1 MKLKNPNFAK
11 SQLGIATVLTVALVG
26 IALIVSITGTAY
38 YLRAK
43 QYSATSNHALTQAQA
58 DVWSG
63 VEIVRQYL
71 NTRSEPQLATLKSD
85 GIPVITNLPDNIKI
99 TAKVDKE
106 PTLESGL
113 YTVTSTITSRNTTSK
128 SASTIQVIYEV
139 KLGGSAGNTSPPSGV
154 SNTLTNAMNF
164 YGDLDATGGIKLSDA
179 GDRAIVNVG
188 GDFITS
194 SGLEG
199 VKELN
204 VIGNVNMS
212 GWGSGNALKRIISNG
227 NVNLSGS
234 AQSDIVSAKGTI
246 TTSGGGNSGDLYA
259 DKEIYLGTNAKS
271 ANTLSFIKTTNWITV
286 SNYLKAGQGKLDGK
300 DIGIYI
306 SGGGDIKNVSAKGDV
321 DIRNNIN
328 NADEYI
334 SEKLMNCTN
343 NWSAKKPLKAFSFDG
358 NCNNNRITLIENS
371 NVVTP
376 TGAIATVS
384 LTNKPEIN
392 AYNYE
397 NQANYIFDRDNQG
410 ITVKLK
416 NFNDIDTNK
425 VYRLAKYKQNGKE
438 YWGGV
443 CELPNNN
450 ICNDPVAKISTNP
463 SNQREPI
470 KYDSSSKQWVLSD
483 NLRVSSNLP
492 PDDPSVAPSVMLF
505 IGDLKVGQGNYI
517 NTLLATGHIA
527 YGGSNTSLFAP
538 NYTNANKVCNENNLY
553 KIPTNL
559 CNSSSSLIPASIGNI
574 ALLSGSCASQNI
586 TSGSFCTPDQYIG
599 GNITMSGTANIQGNI
614 IAGNKLITGG
624 STNLVGS
631 ILAAALGK
639 DIKSSLSGSTTINF
653 NGISDEST
661 AIEIPTKDDSKS
673 DDDDGSQS
681 PTTTTIK
688 WARYL

>member
-586 TSGSFCTPDQYIG
+586 TSESFCTPDQYIG

-681 PTTTTIK
+681 PTTIIK

>member
-85 GIPVITNLPDNIKI
+85 GIPVITNLPLNIEI

-128 SASTIQVIYEV
+128 SASTIQVVYEV

-321 DIRNNIN
+321 DIRNSIN

-463 SNQREPI
+463 SNQSEPI
-470 KYDSSSKQWVLSD
+470 KYNLSSKQWILND

-492 PDDPSVAPSVMLF
+492 LDDPSLAPSVMLF

-517 NTLLATGHIA
+517 NTLLATGHIT

-538 NYTNANKVCNENNLY
+538 NYTNANKVCNKNLY
-553 KIPTNL
+553 KMPTNL
-559 CNSSSSLIPASIGNI
+559 CNPSSSLILASIGNI

-599 GNITMSGTANIQGNI
+599 GNITTNGTANIQGNI
-614 IAGNKLITGG
+614 IAGNKLDTGG
-624 STNLVGS
+624 DTSLKGS
-631 ILAAALGK
+631 ILAASLGRNN
-639 DIKSSLSGSTTINF
+639 GSTLNAATNIDFAGQTDENTTITLP
-653 NGISDEST
+653 GEQKESEGET
-661 AIEIPTKDDSKS
+661 VTPRVK
-673 DDDDGSQS
+673 
-681 PTTTTIK
+681 IK
-688 WARYL
+688 WARYI

>member
-681 PTTTTIK
+681 PTTIIK

>member
-85 GIPVITNLPDNIKI
+85 GIPEITNLPRNIKI

-128 SASTIQVIYEV
+128 SASTIQVVYEV

-246 TTSGGGNSGDLYA
+246 TTSGGGDSGDLYA

-306 SGGGDIKNVSAKGDV
+306 SGGGNIKNVSAKGDV
-321 DIRNNIN
+321 DIRNSIN

-334 SEKLMNCTN
+334 SEKLMNCTG

-358 NCNNNRITLIENS
+358 NCNNNRIILTKNS

-397 NQANYIFDRDNQG
+397 NQANYIFDRDNKG

-425 VYRLAKYKQNGKE
+425 VYRLAKYKQNGTD
-438 YWGGV
+438 YWGGI
-443 CELPNNN
+443 CELPSNN

-463 SNQREPI
+463 SNEKEPI
-470 KYDSSSKQWVLSD
+470 QYDSSSKQWILSD
-483 NLRVSSNLP
+483 NLRTSSKLP
-492 PDDPSVAPSVMLF
+492 PDNPSVAPSVMLF
-505 IGDLKVGQGNYI
+505 IGDLQLGQGNYI
-517 NTLLATGHIA
+517 NTLLATGNITFE
-527 YGGSNTSLFAP
+527 GSNTSLFAP
-538 NYTNANKVCNENNLY
+538 NYTNANKVCNTSLY

-586 TSGSFCTPDQYIG
+586 TSRSFCTPDQYIG
-599 GNITMSGTANIQGNI
+599 GNITTKGTALIQGNI

-624 STNLVGS
+624 TSNFVGS

-639 DIKSSLSGSTTINF
+639 VSQSSLLGGTNVDF
-653 NGISDEST
+653 NGISDEKT
-661 AIEIPTKDDSKS
+661 TIDIPTKDDSNS

-681 PTTTTIK
+681 PTTIIK

>member
-1 MKLKNPNFAK
+1 MKSKNPYFAK
-11 SQLGIATVLTVALVG
+11 SQQGIATVLTVALVG

-38 YLRAK
+38 YLRTK
-43 QYSATSNHALTQAQA
+43 QYSAASNHALTQAQA

-63 VEIVRQYL
+63 VEIVQQYL
-71 NTRSEPQLATLKSD
+71 NTRSASQLDTLMTD
-85 GIPVITNLPDNIKI
+85 GIPAITNLPPNIAI
-99 TAKVDKE
+99 TAKIDSVNKS
-106 PTLESGL
+106 TTESGL
-113 YTVTSTITSRNTTSK
+113 YTVTSTITSRNTISK
-128 SASTIQVIYEV
+128 SASTVQVVYEV
-139 KLGGSAGNTSPPSGV
+139 KLGGSAENTNPPSGG

-164 YGDLDATGGIKLSDA
+164 YGDLDASGGIKLSDA
-179 GDRAIVNVG
+179 GDRAVINVG
-188 GDFITS
+188 GNFNTS

-199 VKELN
+199 IKELN
-204 VIGNVNMS
+204 VIGNVTMS
-212 GWGSGNALKRIISNG
+212 GWGSGAGLKRIISNG
-227 NVNLSGS
+227 NVDLSGS
-234 AQSDIVSAKGTI
+234 AQSEIVSAKGTI

-306 SGGGDIKNVSAKGDV
+306 SGGGNIKNVSAKGDV

-358 NCNNNRITLIENS
+358 NCNNNRIILTKNS

-397 NQANYIFDRDNQG
+397 NQANYIFDRDNKG

-425 VYRLAKYKQNGKE
+425 VYRLAKYKQNGKD
-438 YWGGV
+438 YWGGI
-443 CELPNNN
+443 CELPSNN

-463 SNQREPI
+463 SNEREPI
-470 KYDSSSKQWVLSD
+470 QYDSSSKQWILSD
-483 NLRVSSNLP
+483 NLRTSSKLP
-492 PDDPSVAPSVMLF
+492 PDNPSVAPSVMLF
-505 IGDLKVGQGNYI
+505 IGDLQLGQGNYI
-517 NTLLATGHIA
+517 NTLLATGNITFE
-527 YGGSNTSLFAP
+527 GSNTSLFAP
-538 NYTNANKVCNENNLY
+538 NYTNANKVCNTSLY

-599 GNITMSGTANIQGNI
+599 GNIITKGTALIQGNI

-624 STNLVGS
+624 TSNFVGS

-639 DIKSSLSGSTTINF
+639 VSQSSLLGGTNVDF
-653 NGISDEST
+653 NGISDEKT
-661 AIEIPTKDDSKS
+661 TIDIPTKDDSNS
-673 DDDDGSQS
+673 NNDGNL
-681 PTTTTIK
+681 PPTTTIK
-688 WARYL
+688 WVRYL

>member
-1 MKLKNPNFAK
+1 MKLKNPHFAK

-38 YLRAK
+38 YFRAK

-85 GIPVITNLPDNIKI
+85 GIPVITNLPPNIEI

-106 PTLESGL
+106 PKLESGL

-188 GDFITS
+188 GNFITS

-259 DKEIYLGTNAKS
+259 DKEIYLGTNAES
-271 ANTLSFIKTTNWITV
+271 ANTLSFINTTRWIKV
-286 SNYLKAGQGKLDGK
+286 NNYLKAGEGKLNGR

-306 SGGGDIKNVSAKGDV
+306 SGGGDIKKVSAKGDI
-321 DIRNNIN
+321 DIGGNID

-334 SEKLMNCTN
+334 SEKKMSCTGS
-343 NWSAKKPLKAFSFDG
+343 WSAKKPLKAFSFDG
-358 NCNNNRITLIENS
+358 RCNNNRITLIKNS

-425 VYRLAKYKQNGKE
+425 VYRLAKYKQNERE

-463 SNQREPI
+463 SNEREPI

-538 NYTNANKVCNENNLY
+538 NYTNANKVCNKNLY

-599 GNITMSGTANIQGNI
+599 GNITMSGTANIQGNL
-614 IAGNKLITGG
+614 IAGNKLVTGG
-624 STNLVGS
+624 STKLVGS

-639 DIKSSLSGSTTINF
+639 DIESSLLGGTTINF
-653 NGISDEST
+653 NGISDEKT
-661 AIEIPTKDDSKS
+661 AIETPTKDNSNS